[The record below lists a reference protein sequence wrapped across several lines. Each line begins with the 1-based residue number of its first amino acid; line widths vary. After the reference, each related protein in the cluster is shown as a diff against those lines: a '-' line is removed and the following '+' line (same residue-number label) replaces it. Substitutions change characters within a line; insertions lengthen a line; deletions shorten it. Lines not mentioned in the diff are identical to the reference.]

1 MANFIQEFFYG
12 NIEPQARGIRDG
24 GEAKRQSEVL
34 SRCEAEL
41 LENLTGGDLKLFQ
54 EYMKAQAGVLELTDL
69 DSFIAGFRLGARFC
83 YDTFVSDDRPY
94 YDISGGS

>member
-34 SRCEAEL
+34 SRCETEL
-41 LENLTGGDLKLFQ
+41 LEKLTGGDLKLFQ

-94 YDISGGS
+94 YDIRLMR